1 MGIFDAFKKKENDEP
16 ASFVLG
22 VEDRFALL
30 NTKDIV
36 VVGYVK
42 GTVRVGA
49 AVYVTNFSDDEEGE
63 ILLTTVLGIELEP
76 GKRAD
81 EAKDC
86 HVGLKLECAADFPFR
101 CGTVLYSRQASVS
114 DVHDAYVKALGN
126 QMVFHRQIELT
137 QDELDRMSITD
148 GAEMWRLYS
157 WYRCKV
163 LPIATDADRAKD
175 MQKIAKLAE
184 AIVTKMLSVS
194 QIYCVYSKIT
204 GEPAM
209 FSETVDQKD
218 GTYMCTPPDIWIL
231 TKPYKDVIGATFPAE
246 KYEIREIK
254 NDQSNAISDFFGS
267 IFYMNGACGVRVVNS
282 NTSISAEKIV
292 EKPDFSNLQEINRP
306 VMNPDLERW
315 ILLIAEL
322 GHPDTPDKEL
332 IYKLYFSFM
341 SRELVKAK
349 FLIPMKADNDM
360 PSPDENGKVVIEK
373 DTTIAMAT
381 IEGKHGR
388 PAVRMFTDWK
398 RLRQGMKGEGWNGFI
413 QPIEGMIG
421 SFDCAINLTEYD
433 KAGCYIDEEMFRGFH

>member
-163 LPIATDADRAKD
+163 LPTATDADRAKD

-254 NDQSNAISDFFGS
+254 NDQSNAISDFFG
-267 IFYMNGACGVRVVNS
+267 
-282 NTSISAEKIV
+282 KI
-292 EKPDFSNLQEINRP
+292 
-306 VMNPDLERW
+306 
-315 ILLIAEL
+315 
-322 GHPDTPDKEL
+322 
-332 IYKLYFSFM
+332 
-341 SRELVKAK
+341 
-349 FLIPMKADNDM
+349 
-360 PSPDENGKVVIEK
+360 
-373 DTTIAMAT
+373 
-381 IEGKHGR
+381 GR
-388 PAVRMFTDWK
+388 AHV
-398 RLRQGMKGEGWNGFI
+398 
-413 QPIEGMIG
+413 
-421 SFDCAINLTEYD
+421 
-433 KAGCYIDEEMFRGFH
+433 